1 MNLENSINV
10 DTLDKITKRITCT
23 LVISLLPFI
32 CYLTYLDCGNYKN
45 IPIRVV
51 LVYSVLIFI
60 NLILVVINYL
70 SIYKNFSTGFFST
83 YKNDS
88 NIDLDEI
95 LNTTEQD
102 INRFNKEVTD
112 LHEKITDLE
121 EKSKSNYVDQNDA
134 EDDYNECCE
143 PGEDAINLLK
153 NLENT
158 DAMKLLSS
166 IHRLMVN
173 IDLIYLIMLIM
184 FTQGLITVSSVVV
197 NSSNAIYFFIT
208 IVIAA
213 IATFIFNKLQRN
225 KTQDT
230 LLDLFKVKE

>member
-1 MNLENSINV
+1 M
-10 DTLDKITKRITCT
+10 
-23 LVISLLPFI
+23 
-32 CYLTYLDCGNYKN
+32 
-45 IPIRVV
+45 
-51 LVYSVLIFI
+51 
-60 NLILVVINYL
+60 
-70 SIYKNFSTGFFST
+70 
-83 YKNDS
+83 
-88 NIDLDEI
+88 
-95 LNTTEQD
+95 
-102 INRFNKEVTD
+102 
-112 LHEKITDLE
+112 HEKITDLE
-121 EKSKSNYVDQNDA
+121 EKSKSNYVDQNNA

-143 PGEDAINLLK
+143 LGEDATNLLK

-166 IHRLMVN
+166 IHRLMVK